1 MGNEGQLQGSLC
13 LDILLQHF
21 LQVGSR
27 RTCPCRYHDESH
39 QLSLQTATGAYPVH
53 RLNEHVDTFIAILI
67 ASARRYQQSIRINR
81 ATSQLLCHLDQSST
95 GSCPLFLVG
104 LNLWHEVRLK
114 AIRRHD
120 IRLLIEQLLTFT
132 SRNVAHGRE
141 AIHMVRGLLLHGM
154 LRLHVQLASHLIAVV
169 AIHIGI
175 QRLVIAGDRAT
186 NRGCMR
192 SEDRRDRGD
201 MLLDIE
207 RTHRQ
212 HPLIEEANHP
222 LLFQMVEMVEALH
235 YLTHGQSKDARLVI
249 IAIRMNGIHLETLPH
264 RIEEGIALLKE
275 RLKIHQDHRRIT
287 RHIPTTNLNLQLV
300 NRLGVHT
307 PISK

>member
-1 MGNEGQLQGSLC
+1 
-13 LDILLQHF
+13 
-21 LQVGSR
+21 
-27 RTCPCRYHDESH
+27 
-39 QLSLQTATGAYPVH
+39 
-53 RLNEHVDTFIAILI
+53 
-67 ASARRYQQSIRINR
+67 
-81 ATSQLLCHLDQSST
+81 
-95 GSCPLFLVG
+95 
-104 LNLWHEVRLK
+104 
-114 AIRRHD
+114 
-120 IRLLIEQLLTFT
+120 
-132 SRNVAHGRE
+132 
-141 AIHMVRGLLLHGM
+141 MVRGLLLHGM

-192 SEDRRDRGD
+192 SEDRRDGRD

-212 HPLIEEANHP
+212 HPLIEKANHP